1 MNVQVIGR
9 QGMLLQRRKRKSVA
23 VATKASAGKAH
34 PSSQWLKRL
43 CVCVVSCRLANKK
56 EKSQLNEPNE
66 KRPLFNL
73 YNEGSGDVSSS
84 RDRTTTR
91 CCYQRLVYIYIYHA
105 HTHTSAHAHWQQ
117 QQQLQPERYISRKRE
132 RERDGKVGKKEKNR
146 KSGRL
151 CVWRGAGPKNAEAKA
166 TAPSVAS
173 RLLST
178 TNVCFSSASSHLSC
192 LENEREREREAPS
205 DKEEPSSSWSHTY
218 YGLIHLL
225 YHLILVQRR
234 QVRRF
239 FFFYLSHPRWK
250 SLVHTKRAV
259 GWG

>member
-1 MNVQVIGR
+1 MRTHTHPHTHIG
-9 QGMLLQRRKRKSVA
+9 
-23 VATKASAGKAH
+23 
-34 PSSQWLKRL
+34 
-43 CVCVVSCRLANKK
+43 
-56 EKSQLNEPNE
+56 
-66 KRPLFNL
+66 
-73 YNEGSGDVSSS
+73 SSS
-84 RDRTTTR
+84 SS
-91 CCYQRLVYIYIYHA
+91 CNPKGILV
-105 HTHTSAHAHWQQ
+105 
-117 QQQLQPERYISRKRE
+117 ERGRE
-132 RERDGKVGKKEKNR
+132 RERWKGRQKGKEQKIRPIV
-146 KSGRL
+146 

>member
-1 MNVQVIGR
+1 MIEKIV
-9 QGMLLQRRKRKSVA
+9 
-23 VATKASAGKAH
+23 
-34 PSSQWLKRL
+34 
-43 CVCVVSCRLANKK
+43 CVCRVLPRLANKK

-73 YNEGSGDVSSS
+73 YNEGSDDVSSS

-91 CCYQRLVYIYIYHA
+91 CCYQRLGIYIYHA

-151 CVWRGAGPKNAEAKA
+151 CVCGGGLDQKTPRQKQQPRQLPLGYSRRRTCVSAPRPA
-166 TAPSVAS
+166 T
-173 RLLST
+173 
-178 TNVCFSSASSHLSC
+178 C
-192 LENEREREREAPS
+192 LVSKTREREREAPS